1 MREQGIVQ
9 GTAGTGH
16 HLLERDSVFLSW
28 LGGLAESS
36 TLLAITQALGA
47 PAVLNSFGAVDN
59 RKGVD
64 QYVGHVHRD
73 VRIHTRELRLMT
85 QILVPL
91 DEFNAETGATWL
103 LPASHLRAEE
113 PDRAAFFDAARQ
125 ICASPGQLI
134 LFDSR
139 VWHAAG
145 TNVTENPRRALT
157 LTFTRSFIKPQFDYC
172 RYLGYDYVEHCPSRS
187 SSCSA
192 SSREFRRRWASG
204 TSRPSRASIARVR
217 TDRRVQRQCRPRR
230 PHRRLRTSP
239 GTPCPARSILPDR
252 PRRRSAIRSGRRT
265 GSLRTA

>member
-1 MREQGIVQ
+1 MQRLPDVDRPGFDAEGYCVLSSPNTLHQLEALRSELSRVLDARQSVMREQGIVQ

-59 RKGVD
+59 RRGVD

-172 RYLGYDYVEHCPSRS
+172 RYLGYDYVEQLP
-187 SSCSA
+187 
-192 SSREFRRRWASG
+192 EPLKQLLGFF
-204 TSRPSRASIARVR
+204 ARV
-217 TDRRVQRQCRPRR
+217 
-230 PHRRLRTSP
+230 
-239 GTPCPARSILPDR
+239 PATLSEWYQPPQSRFYRKGQD
-252 PRRRSAIRSGRRT
+252 
-265 GSLRTA
+265 